1 MNSID
6 NKTRINSIDGIRGL
20 ACIMIML
27 FHFTGKNNFIPLI
40 SRWGGGLGVEI
51 FYCLSG
57 FCISRSIYVSMI
69 RDKQSDYSCFKFVVD
84 RIRKIYPAYLLS
96 LVFVILTQ
104 GPRNLSEI
112 LINVLMIQSGWL
124 GKDFALNGPTWFL
137 STLLLCY
144 IVFYVVNRLLGS
156 GKNKLF
162 VYIML
167 MVYAK
172 IIVDAQS
179 ALPVIG
185 ESFGYAILPFIA
197 GCILSDIQDLIDNN
211 NNNNS
216 NNNGRKLVTVLLIAD
231 IILIAASAAG
241 NMLFGTEKALGD
253 YWMIFS
259 LLLIPLSVISIIN
272 VKPLDAFF
280 GNRVFVFLG
289 SISMFVYIWHVPLG
303 SFLHRIA
310 QNAGF
315 DVDGYLYLFGA
326 SIITIIW
333 AIINMKTEG
342 IIRNY
347 IESRKRN

>member
-57 FCISRSIYVSMI
+57 FCISRAIYAGLI
-69 RDKQSDYSCFKFVVD
+69 RDKQSGYSCLKFVYD
-84 RIRKIYPAYLLS
+84 RFKKIYPAYILS
-96 LVFVILTQ
+96 LIFVILTQ

-112 LINVLMIQSGWL
+112 MINVLMIQSGWL

-144 IVFYVVNRLLGS
+144 IVFYVVNRLFGNS
-156 GKNKLF
+156 NNRIF
-162 VYIML
+162 VYILL

-179 ALPVIG
+179 TLPMIG
-185 ESFGYAILPFIA
+185 ESFGYAILPFFA

-211 NNNNS
+211 SNNNS
-216 NNNGRKLVTVLLIAD
+216 RKLVTVLLIAD

-272 VKPLDAFF
+272 VKPLDSFLE
-280 GNRVFVFLG
+280 NRIFVFLG
-289 SISMFVYIWHVPLG
+289 SISMYVYIWHVPLG
-303 SFLHRIA
+303 SFIHRIA
-310 QNAGF
+310 QNAGL
-315 DVDGYLYLFGA
+315 DVDGFLYLLGA
-326 SIITIIW
+326 SAITIIW
-333 AIINMKTEG
+333 AMINMKL
-342 IIRNY
+342 
-347 IESRKRN
+347 ESIVKAIVDNRKEN